1 LIEDQDARHTGR
13 GFAQGGDYQSPNNR
27 GEAMKIEKIVLDN
40 FMQHEGP
47 KVEKTSTS
55 FSEILKDSINKV
67 GELEKDANEQAE
79 KLVKM
84 EDQDI
89 HNTMIAVEKADLSFQ
104 LMMQIRNK
112 IISAYE
118 EIMRIQV

>member
-1 LIEDQDARHTGR
+1 
-13 GFAQGGDYQSPNNR
+13 
-27 GEAMKIEKIVLDN
+27 MKVERVVLDN
-40 FMQHEGP
+40 FMKNEAP
-47 KVEKTSTS
+47 KVDKGNTS

-67 GELEKDANEQAE
+67 GELQKDANEQTE

-84 EDQDI
+84 EGQDI

>member
-1 LIEDQDARHTGR
+1 
-13 GFAQGGDYQSPNNR
+13 
-27 GEAMKIEKIVLDN
+27 MKVERVVLDN
-40 FMQHEGP
+40 FMQKEGP
-47 KVEKTSTS
+47 KVEKASTS
-55 FSEILKDSINKV
+55 FSEILKDSISKV

-84 EDQDI
+84 EGQDI
-89 HNTMIAVEKADLSFQ
+89 HNTMIAAEKADLSFQ